1 LKLIFER
8 KGKNTG
14 HVQEVE
20 VSLGEPFTRSELPL
34 PELNEV
40 DVVRHYTALSK
51 INYGVDSG
59 FYPLGSCTMKYSPK
73 INEDVSRLEGF
84 SELHPLSPENNAQGA
99 LQLMYELERDLCEI
113 TGMDTFSFQP
123 AAGAH
128 GELTGVMIAKAYFK
142 GKRKKIII
150 PDSAHGTNPASA
162 AVCGFEVVNLPSD
175 SIGGVDVGKLKEIM
189 NKDVALLM
197 LTNPNTLGLFDENI
211 LEISKI
217 VHDAGG
223 LTYYDGA
230 NLNAMLGITRPGDQG
245 FDIVHLNLH
254 KTFSTPHGGGG
265 PGSGPVGVK
274 AFLEKYLPLP
284 RVVKKG
290 NRYRLLY
297 KRKGSIGRVKTFFG
311 NFGVLVKAY
320 AYIKAVGPDL
330 KKVAEVSVLNANY
343 LMHSLKDVYKL
354 PYDRICAHEF
364 VLSAEKQ
371 MQRGVTALDIAKRIL
386 DYGFHAPTIYFPL
399 IVKEALMIEPTETE
413 SKENLD
419 RFIEIMKAIADEPPE
434 VVRKAPTSTPVSRLD
449 GVLAARK
456 PNLRWRKE

>member
-1 LKLIFER
+1 
-8 KGKNTG
+8 
-14 HVQEVE
+14 
-20 VSLGEPFTRSELPL
+20 
-34 PELNEV
+34 
-40 DVVRHYTALSK
+40 
-51 INYGVDSG
+51 
-59 FYPLGSCTMKYSPK
+59 
-73 INEDVSRLEGF
+73 
-84 SELHPLSPENNAQGA
+84 
-99 LQLMYELERDLCEI
+99 MYELERDLCEI